1 MLITQKKKEK
11 KRMASYRFNQSLLD
25 EFREL
30 CKENNLVQVQILEN
44 AMKKAIDEMKEL
56 KKIKEKEDD
65 R

>member
-11 KRMASYRFNQSLLD
+11 KKMASYRFDKSLLD

-30 CKENNLVQVQILEN
+30 CKQNNLVQVQILEN
-44 AMKKAIDEMKEL
+44 AMKKAIEEMKEL
-56 KKIKEKEDD
+56 KTEVKEDD